1 MRGGREGKGG
11 RGQRK
16 VFGGGEFGGEKGRG
30 ASTPHRDHAACAVLR
45 GRPKHPLAC
54 ARRLGGAL
62 DARRRVRLVL
72 HRSAARTLLVACVD
86 ADGGDCVEAL
96 ASVVPRRAVPPRTS
110 APQRRRHVAVPLNL
124 LPQPRRLRPLRRRVG
139 HVPRRQQRALG
150 VLPRPLRVEVQRAL
164 PRRRQHTL
172 LAEVARQVQ
181 PLVPLRL
188 ALAVRRRRRAVLR
201 RARRRVHL
209 VEHADVYGAARQV
222 PAARPRRRL
231 LHADDRPAQ
240 LDARRQAR
248 LVGAPPRAPPAAAVR
263 AAAAR
268 RHIVVLVRRAH
279 AVPARAARTRLL
291 RPLQAAAA
299 DGRLAA
305 QDADAGRLRER
316 VGPRLLR
323 EVAPRTHA
331 VRRRRGAAAAA
342 AALDA
347 VGAALPAAAVRGH
360 QLRRGEVAQLR
371 GGAHVLQVVDVVHG
385 ALALEEALH
394 RGGRGHG
401 PLGHGV
407 LPGRAQA
414 ALYPRLRT
422 WALLRDRR
430 AVDALATR
438 RRHAGRGGC
447 PRQFPH
453 TTHLCWIF
461 VPALWL
467 NEVQIL

>member
-331 VRRRRGAAAAA
+331 VRRRRGAAAATSSAAVRSRSSA
-342 AALDA
+342 AALMSFRLSTWCTVPLPLRKRFTEA
-347 VGAALPAAAVRGH
+347 VAGTGPLATASFQAGRRPPFIRVFGPGPSCGIGAPSMRWRRGVVMPAA
-360 QLRRGEVAQLR
+360 E
-371 GGAHVLQVVDVVHG
+371 GARDSFRTPPICVGFLF
-385 ALALEEALH
+385 
-394 RGGRGHG
+394 
-401 PLGHGV
+401 
-407 LPGRAQA
+407 
-414 ALYPRLRT
+414 RLCGSMKYRY
-422 WALLRDRR
+422 
-430 AVDALATR
+430 
-438 RRHAGRGGC
+438 C
-447 PRQFPH
+447 
-453 TTHLCWIF
+453 
-461 VPALWL
+461 
-467 NEVQIL
+467 